1 MKRILSLFVVC
12 FGFIAVLSAQDFPE
26 QPNPPRLV
34 NDFAN
39 VLSPEEEQSLERKLV
54 AFDDTTSTQIAI
66 VTITDLGPY
75 EIADYSYRLFEKW
88 GIGRAEKNNGALI
101 LVAIENRK
109 VWITTGYGL
118 EATLTDAL
126 SKRIVENS
134 LKPAFKAGAYA
145 AGLEAASNDIM
156 MVVTGEYKAEPK
168 KKRGRGISAGLIV
181 VFIIF
186 VLIMLSRINQIKRNH
201 MGSSL
206 DLFTLLMLL
215 NSGGRGGGGGGGFGD
230 FSSGGGGFGGFG
242 GGSSGGGGAG
252 GSW

>member
-1 MKRILSLFVVC
+1 MKRILPVLILFV
-12 FGFIAVLSAQDFPE
+12 GFWGATSAQDFPE
-26 QPNPPRLV
+26 VPNPPRLV
-34 NDFAN
+34 NDFADI
-39 VLSPEEEQSLERKLV
+39 LSPEEEQSIEQKLV

-66 VTITDLGPY
+66 VTMQNIGPY
-75 EIADYSYRLFEKW
+75 EIADYSQKLFDKW
-88 GIGRAEKNNGALI
+88 GIGRAGKNNGALI

-109 VWITTGYGL
+109 VWISTGYGL
-118 EATLTDAL
+118 EPTLTDAL

-145 AGLEAASNDIM
+145 AGLDAATTDIM
-156 MVVTGEYKAEPK
+156 KVVSGEYTAEPR
-168 KKRGRGISAGLIV
+168 KKRGKGVSAVFIV
-181 VFIIF
+181 VLIIA
-186 VLIMLSRINQIKRNH
+186 VLIIMSRINQIKKNH

-215 NSGGRGGGGGGGFGD
+215 NSGGRGGGGGFGD
-230 FSSGGGGFGGFG
+230 FSSGSGGFGGFG